1 MKYVDEFRDG
11 TVARGIADQI
21 AREARPERTYRF
33 MEFCGGQTHTLWRF
47 GIVDMLPKRVE
58 MSHGP
63 GSPVCVLPLGRIEQ
77 AIELSRRPNVTL
89 CTFGE
94 MLRVPARDKKSLLK
108 SKADGADIRVVH
120 GVADALRFAEDDP
133 SREYVFFA
141 TGFEAST
148 PATAVIVKRAAELG
162 LENFSVFCNHLL
174 TPPAMAAVLAP
185 AEPGQDELHVD
196 GFLAP
201 GEVSTIIG
209 SAPYERF
216 ARDSDKPVVVS
227 GCEPLDLLQSILMLV
242 RQVNEGRHEVENEY
256 SRAVAPAGNTKA
268 IGLVDEV
275 FELRP
280 TFSWR
285 GLGVVP
291 LSALRLRAEYAAW
304 DAEKKWGLPYE
315 DLRDPKACG
324 CSDVVRTSKSPA
336 DCKMYGTACLPES
349 PAGPCMVSP
358 EGSCA
363 AHYAYGRLTH
373 AQPAAADPEDTES

>member
-11 TVARGIADQI
+11 TVARGIADEI
-21 AREARPERTYRF
+21 AREVREGRSYRF
-33 MEFCGGQTHTLWRF
+33 MEFCGGQTHTLWRY
-47 GIVDMLPKRVE
+47 GIVDMLPAQVHI
-58 MSHGP
+58 SHGP

-94 MLRVPARDKKSLLK
+94 MLRVPARDKKSLLRT
-108 SKADGADIRVVH
+108 KADGADVRVVH
-120 GVADALRFAEDDP
+120 GIADALRFAEDDP

-162 LENFSVFCNHLL
+162 LRNFSVFCNHLL
-174 TPPAMAAVLAP
+174 TPSAMAAVLSPSATG
-185 AEPGQDELHVD
+185 AEPIAVD

-209 SAPYERF
+209 SAPYEAF
-216 ARDSDKPVVVS
+216 ARDAATPVVVS

-242 RQVNEGRHEVENEY
+242 RQVNDGRHEVENEY
-256 SRAVAPAGNTKA
+256 TRAVTPAGNTKA
-268 IGLVDEV
+268 VALVDEV

-280 TFSWR
+280 TFAWR

-291 LSALRLRAEYAAW
+291 RSALRLRARYAAW

-315 DLRDPKACG
+315 DLADPKACG
-324 CSDVVRTSKSPA
+324 CSDVVRTSKSPSE
-336 DCKMYGTACLPES
+336 CKMYGTACLPES
-349 PAGPCMVSP
+349 PAGPCMVTP

-363 AHYAYGRLTH
+363 SHYAYGQLARAVT
-373 AQPAAADPEDTES
+373 AGEPGDTES